1 MTKKKLY
8 RSIDSAMLGGVLSGF
23 AEYFEIDV
31 TLVRVLY
38 IFITIFS
45 AFFPAV
51 LAYLICWALIPNKK
65 IFY

>member
-1 MTKKKLY
+1 MANKKLY

-23 AEYFEIDV
+23 AEYFDVDV

-51 LAYLICWALIPNKK
+51 LAYLICWALIPSKK
-65 IFY
+65 VFY

>member
-1 MTKKKLY
+1 MANKKLY
-8 RSIDSAMLGGVLSGF
+8 RSIDSAMLGGVLAGF
-23 AEYFEIDV
+23 AEYFDIDV

-51 LAYLICWALIPNKK
+51 LAYLICWALIPSKK
-65 IFY
+65 VFY

>member
-1 MTKKKLY
+1 MANKKLY

-23 AEYFEIDV
+23 AEYFDVDV

-51 LAYLICWALIPNKK
+51 LAYLICWALIPSKK